1 MVFNLTT
8 HASFPC
14 ENSSEAIYCSK
25 AAGPSFGW
33 HELAAWYEPFN
44 KYGACI
50 SWTNPD
56 GYNIPLNEEGINV
69 FKNQQVFNYTR
80 HHFTISELEVWGVT
94 FNE

>member
-14 ENSSEAIYCSK
+14 ENSSEAIYCFK

-69 FKNQQVFNYTR
+69 FKNQQVFN
-80 HHFTISELEVWGVT
+80 
-94 FNE
+94 